1 MILILDILFEIFIN
15 CFNSLGIIL
24 FQGVCFA
31 IKLIHRL
38 QEIIPQEVSHRANI
52 LTLRSF
58 EKN

>member
-1 MILILDILFEIFIN
+1 MSILFEIFIN

-24 FQGVCFA
+24 FQGFCFA

-38 QEIIPQEVSHRANI
+38 QEIIPQEISHRANI